1 MRCIL
6 CNAALSDYESTIR
19 LAITGGFLDIC
30 QPCYASMEVDIPVY
44 DRKDLLHE
52 ADIPTLDDL
61 AEDYSE
67 YNDLGDEDNY
77 EDR

>member
-6 CNAALSDYESTIR
+6 CNAALSDYESTVKH
-19 LAITGGFLDIC
+19 AITGQFLDIC
-30 QPCYASMEVDIPVY
+30 QNCFTSMEVDIPVY

-61 AEDYSE
+61 VDNHDHYD
-67 YNDLGDEDNY
+67 DLGNHDHY
-77 EDR
+77 EE

>member
-19 LAITGGFLDIC
+19 HAITGGFLDIC

>member
-19 LAITGGFLDIC
+19 HAITGKFLDIC
-30 QPCYASMEVDIPVY
+30 QNCFMTMEVDIPVH

-52 ADIPTLDDL
+52 SDLPSPDDL
-61 AEDYSE
+61 MQWEDDFADYRN
-67 YNDLGDEDNY
+67 NDDY
-77 EDR
+77 EDL